1 MPRYEVDQKVL
12 YKAIGGPDSNT
23 PVSHGTIM
31 SVITSDARMAGHNV
45 KASEEDP
52 RYEVSCFFPA
62 HREMSPTFHFVANKP
77 RGLKCA
83 TPALLHLTHPA
94 LSLPEPS
101 LHSSCTTYPVTKV
114 PTRVK
119 QIKNDNTGKKSAI
132 FETNIIRVIKP

>member
-45 KASEEDP
+45 KASEDDP
-52 RYEVSCFFPA
+52 RYE
-62 HREMSPTFHFVANKP
+62 
-77 RGLKCA
+77 
-83 TPALLHLTHPA
+83 
-94 LSLPEPS
+94 
-101 LHSSCTTYPVTKV
+101 
-114 PTRVK
+114 
-119 QIKNDNTGKKSAI
+119 IKNDNTGKKSAI